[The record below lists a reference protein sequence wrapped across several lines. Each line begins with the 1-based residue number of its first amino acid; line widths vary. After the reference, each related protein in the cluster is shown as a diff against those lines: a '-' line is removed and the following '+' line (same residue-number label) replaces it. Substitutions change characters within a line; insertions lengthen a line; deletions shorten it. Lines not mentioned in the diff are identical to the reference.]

1 MQNVKDVVNP
11 LKLNNMKILKVK
23 VYFENNDSTMGG
35 CEVVS
40 IFKLSWWLFLG
51 RIHPKEK
58 TTIYYITKIE
68 TICGVRI

>member
-1 MQNVKDVVNP
+1 V
-11 LKLNNMKILKVK
+11 KILKVK

-51 RIHPKEK
+51 RIHVKEK
-58 TTIYYITKIE
+58 TDIYYITKIE

>member
-1 MQNVKDVVNP
+1 M
-11 LKLNNMKILKVK
+11 KVK
-23 VYFENNDSTMGG
+23 VYFEDEKSTMGG
-35 CEVVS
+35 DEVVS
-40 IFKLSWWLFLG
+40 IFKLMWWLFLG